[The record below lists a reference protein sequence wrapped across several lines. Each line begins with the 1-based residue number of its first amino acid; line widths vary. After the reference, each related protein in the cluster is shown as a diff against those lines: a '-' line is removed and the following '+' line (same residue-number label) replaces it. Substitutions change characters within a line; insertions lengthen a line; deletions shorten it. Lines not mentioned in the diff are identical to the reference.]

1 MRWKTAV
8 VVALV
13 LVLALFA
20 GLYALVA
27 TYDYDKLTR
36 GLVRLA
42 KESTGRELVVSGH
55 AKFKIGL
62 SPEIIFRD
70 VTFQNASWGSR
81 PDMARAKELGFK
93 LALWP
98 LLRGD
103 FEVTGIILG
112 APDILVEVDRSG
124 RSNLHFE
131 SEEKMSTEAAAR
143 ALDALQVSNGLLTY
157 KDWRSGKTFTVRADR
172 LQSLPLA
179 PGRTALLRFQGAFD
193 GGSLTAEGTVG
204 LLGAFLRP
212 REPWPAEL
220 TLKAGGLRLAAH
232 GEVADAEHF
241 KGIAF
246 TVTAK
251 GSSLADA
258 AGFAGLKGIPNF
270 GAFTAQAELSDAAG
284 ALGVQSLDLRT
295 GSRHSLQVHL
305 SGSVRDIITLRK
317 VHLAFAAR
325 SDKVANLE
333 KVGAP
338 SLPFKGAF
346 AASGV
351 ITDQAAGIYRVE
363 DLKVA
368 LGDQRLAG
376 TLSITHVD
384 NRPQVRADLF
394 SPKFFF
400 GPLRLAATVTDL
412 PRPAGLG
419 SLDLVWGGED
429 LAELHLQGSISDLTR
444 GRGVNLTG
452 TLRGQDLA
460 ALEKLTGRHLPMSG
474 PFSLSAQVTDAGER
488 RYEISQ
494 LDLAVAGNHLAG
506 SCEVDLSRK
515 EPRLAATLSSQT
527 FDLGGLLQAAGPR
540 FMPGRP
546 LPDLGPFSLA
556 FTVSELGNRPRVER
570 LDLRAGSTRL
580 AAVEVQG
587 AIRDLSSWEGVD
599 LQVTT
604 RGENVAELEQIVGR
618 PLPVE
623 GAYALSGHL
632 LELAPRLYRV
642 KDLEVDLGKDHLA
655 GWLDLRIEEKGAG
668 LSLTASAPAF
678 SLEPLKAGE
687 GGWRERLKRA
697 PDLGPLSLTVR
708 LAGSENHW
716 AVEGLDARVGSDELA
731 FVVVKGS
738 IQNVSDLQGL
748 NLEVICRGK
757 DVKGLEPFIGRPVGA
772 KGAYLISATILD
784 PEVGVYEARNI
795 NVMGAQ
801 SDLSGQVRVTTVG
814 ERPAVTAVLSARRL
828 DLRPFVS
835 EEQKHSSGKKKGRV
849 FSIEPLPLDWLNWG
863 EGKVE
868 FHAAHLLLPKVALGD
883 VSAQLAL
890 GNGTLEAKPITFAV
904 GGGTGECHLEVRH
917 LDHGAAVSMVS
928 TMKEVQM
935 GPMLDELGH
944 ERNLEGS
951 LDADLKLSG
960 EGSSVAEL
968 MAGLNGHV
976 HLIMGTGR
984 AAMKYLTALNSDL
997 QATLL
1002 RLINPFQKQSSYT
1015 EFNCFVNRV
1024 QIHDGM
1030 ARWKLLLDT
1039 EQTTIVAAGDIDL
1052 KTEQLDIGIKPS
1064 PKTGYGLKGLAQLTV
1079 GLNEFAKPLRLVG
1092 TLADPSFS
1100 VDPVEASLTI
1110 AKALGGFAVFGPF
1123 GVIAALADLQ
1133 LGGKDACLNAIEK
1146 AQAHKD
1152 QGVTEGEGTANK
1164 TGEGAGA
1171 EAKKKRGFWRR
1182 LFGQ

>member
-8 VVALV
+8 VVSLALV
-13 LVLALFA
+13 VALFV

-36 GLVRLA
+36 GLVKLA
-42 KESTGRELVVSGH
+42 KESTGRELVVSGY

-81 PDMARAKELGFK
+81 PDMARAKELGLK

-103 FEVTGIILG
+103 FEVTGIILE

-131 SEEKMSTEAAAR
+131 TEEKMSPEAAAR
-143 ALDALQVSNGLLTY
+143 ALDALQISNGLLTY
-157 KDWRSGKTFTVRADR
+157 KDQRSGKTFTVRADR
-172 LQSLPLA
+172 LRSLPL
-179 PGRTALLRFQGAFD
+179 PLGKRALLDFHGAFN
-193 GGSLTAEGTVG
+193 GRRLTIEGTVG
-204 LLGAFLRP
+204 RLGAFLRP
-212 REPWPAEL
+212 REPWPADL
-220 TLKAGGLRLAAH
+220 TLKAGGLRLTAH
-232 GEVADAEHF
+232 GEVADAERF

-246 TVTAK
+246 TLTAK
-251 GSSLADA
+251 GPSLAET
-258 AGFAGLKGIPNF
+258 AGFSGLRGIPNF
-270 GAFTAQAELSDAAG
+270 GAFTAQAELSDTAG
-284 ALGVQSLDLRT
+284 ALGLQSLDLRT
-295 GSRHSLQVHL
+295 GSRHSLQGHL

-317 VHLAFAAR
+317 MHLTFAAR
-325 SDKVANLE
+325 SDKVADLE
-333 KVGAP
+333 KLGAP
-338 SLPFKGAF
+338 SLPFHGAF
-346 AASGV
+346 AASGL
-351 ITDQAAGIYRVE
+351 ITDRAAGTYRVE

-368 LGDQRLAG
+368 LGDQPLAG
-376 TLSITHVD
+376 TLSVTRVD

-412 PRPAGLG
+412 PRRVGLG
-419 SLDLVWGGED
+419 SLDLVWGSED
-429 LAELHLQGSISDLTR
+429 LAELRLQGSIADLSR
-444 GRGVNLTG
+444 GRGVSLVG

-474 PFSLSAQVTDAGER
+474 PFSLSGQVTDAGER
-488 RYEISQ
+488 QYDISQ

-515 EPRLAATLSSQT
+515 EPQLAATLSSQT
-527 FDLGGLLQAAGPR
+527 LDLGGLLRAAGLR

-546 LPDLGPFSLA
+546 LPDLGPLSLA
-556 FTVSELGNRPRVER
+556 LTVSDRGNRPRVER

-587 AIRDLSSWEGVD
+587 AIGDLSSWEGVD
-599 LQVTT
+599 LQVKTH
-604 RGENVAELEQIVGR
+604 GENVAELEQIVGR

-632 LELAPRLYRV
+632 LELAPGLYRV
-642 KDLEVDLGKDHLA
+642 KDLEVNLGKDHLA
-655 GWLDLRIEEKGAG
+655 GWLDLRVEGKGTR

-678 SLEPLKAGE
+678 SLEPLKAGD

-697 PDLGPLSLTVR
+697 PDLGPLSLTVQFAR
-708 LAGSENHW
+708 SENHW
-716 AVEGLDARVGSDELA
+716 AVEGLDAQVGSDASA
-731 FVVVKGS
+731 FVMVKGS
-738 IQNVSDLQGL
+738 IQNVSDLRGL

-757 DVKGLEPFIGRPVGA
+757 DVKSLEPFIGRPIAA
-772 KGAYLISATILD
+772 KGAYLISAAILD
-784 PEVGVYEARNI
+784 PEAGVYEARNI
-795 NVMGAQ
+795 NVMGAE
-801 SDLSGQVRVTTVG
+801 SDLSGQVRVTMVG
-814 ERPAVTAVLSARRL
+814 ERPAVTAVLSARKL
-828 DLRPFVS
+828 DLRPFLS
-835 EEQKHSSGKKKGRV
+835 EEQKHPSGKKKGRV
-849 FSIEPLPLDWLNWG
+849 FSIEPLPLDWLDWG
-863 EGKVE
+863 EAKVE
-868 FHAAHLLLPKVALGD
+868 FQAGHLLFPKVAFGD
-883 VSAQLAL
+883 VSAQFAL
-890 GNGTLEAKPITFAV
+890 GNGTLEAKPVTFAV
-904 GGGTGECHLEVRH
+904 GVGTGECHLEVRRLEH
-917 LDHGAAVSMVS
+917 RAAVSLVS

-935 GPMLDELGH
+935 GPMLDELGY

-951 LDADLKLSG
+951 LEADLKLSG

-976 HLIMGTGR
+976 HLIMGNGR

-1002 RLINPFQKQSSYT
+1002 RLVNPFQKQSSYT

-1024 QIHDGM
+1024 QIHDGT

-1052 KTEQLDIGIKPS
+1052 KTERLDIGIKPS

-1079 GLNEFAKPLRLVG
+1079 GLNELAKPLRLVG

-1100 VDPVEASLTI
+1100 IDPVEASLTI

-1123 GVIAALADLQ
+1123 GVIAALADLK

-1146 AQAHKD
+1146 AQTHKE
-1152 QGVTEGEGTANK
+1152 QGVIEGGGSANK
-1164 TGEGAGA
+1164 AGEGAGA
-1171 EAKKKRGFWRR
+1171 EASKNRGFWRR